1 MFNNNN
7 TERKVL
13 DRILSFKK
21 IKKVRTKPTG
31 KIIKSFSA
39 LDAKKLEQAK
49 RIVFSTE
56 KATVKLDKVL
66 RLFK

>member
-21 IKKVRTKPTG
+21 IKRIRTKPTG

-39 LDAKKLEQAK
+39 LDAKKLEAAK
-49 RIVFSTE
+49 RIVFSNDR
-56 KATVKLDKVL
+56 ATVKLEKVN